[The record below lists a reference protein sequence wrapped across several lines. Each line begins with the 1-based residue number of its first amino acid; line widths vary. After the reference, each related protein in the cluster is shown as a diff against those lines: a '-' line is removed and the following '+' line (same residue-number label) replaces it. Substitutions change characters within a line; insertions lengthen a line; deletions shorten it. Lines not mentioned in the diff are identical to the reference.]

1 MSSDAQDPLPLTP
14 SHFLIG
20 EPLTAIPDVLFVDE
34 NPGRLFRWRLIQQS
48 VQHFWKKWSLEYLH
62 EIQQRGKWFTNR
74 GNPVREGMI
83 VVVCDDNLPPLQW
96 RLARVHHLH
105 PGSDGITRVVTL
117 QIGKTY
123 LKRPVNKI
131 CPLPIE

>member
-1 MSSDAQDPLPLTP
+1 MTLHYYTFQHLCELEMLYTSQANTERPTNYLK
-14 SHFLIG
+14 
-20 EPLTAIPDVLFVDE
+20 
-34 NPGRLFRWRLIQQS
+34 LFRWRLIQQS